1 MRGFWLRSS
10 SLCSLTLALDLE
22 LATCTMSVYLKVYSL
37 GECIAVVHMT
47 PQSLLLATKT
57 DFGFENSLRACAGPA
72 ALAVRPQCQ
81 NGAVLPPDTSGHTAG
96 LGAGSSS
103 E

>member
-10 SLCSLTLALDLE
+10 SLCSLTLALDPE
-22 LATCTMSVYLKVYSL
+22 LATCTMSVYLKVCSL
-37 GECIAVVHMT
+37 GGCIAVVHMT
-47 PQSLLLATKT
+47 SQSLLLATKT
-57 DFGFENSLRACAGPA
+57 DIVYECSLRAWAGPA

-81 NGAVLPPDTSGHTAG
+81 DAAVLPPDTNRHAAG

-103 E
+103 G